1 MFKRQICIKPIAGFT
16 LTELLVGGVI
26 SFLLVTLSGYGLVSI
41 LTTSTTTNAQNER
54 RVELNRA
61 GNFIAREIRTAA
73 KIVQDASVTSEQPT
87 AFLPGISPSISQV
100 QPVLMLKMAQT
111 SLVPIIYY
119 LATPP
124 NGIWQGPK
132 AIYRWGPAYDD
143 QGTYINPDAPTLW
156 PHELLID
163 LIESD
168 GSLPTCETDWD
179 GSGTPGF
186 FACVNATGEIA
197 KVYQTGRINKVLDQ
211 TDAYRY
217 STTTAIRALKIA
229 QNSSGASDSES
240 SSSSNSCILLMDE
253 DSIDNDIPS
262 IEQAAQSKGISVDA
276 LINKNNPTQQGNPAF
291 LWNTSYSGDTVTIPT
306 GQTGD
311 EGVFSL
317 PQILNG
323 KNGSLSFND
332 FLAGNEPQ
340 ADLDEVQNVQP
351 LGNTQLNDLV
361 GKSCTAIVYDS
372 DISINVDPLQ
382 ANLQGARLGQFKFT
396 VQAVVT
402 SSDLNNPSVQAIVTS
417 SELSKLTIRVD

>member
-1 MFKRQICIKPIAGFT
+1 MQSLAGFT

-26 SFLLVTLSGYGLVSI
+26 SFVLITLSGYGLVSI

-61 GNFIAREIRTAA
+61 GDFIAREIRAAA
-73 KIVQDASVTSEQPT
+73 KLVQDASVSSEQPLE
-87 AFLPGISPSISQV
+87 FLPGISPDISQV

-111 SLVPIIYY
+111 NLVPIVYY

-143 QGTYINPDAPTLW
+143 QGTYRNPGDPTLW
-156 PHELLID
+156 THEPLID

-168 GSLPTCETDWD
+168 GSLPTCESSWV
-179 GSGTPGF
+179 GSGTPEF
-186 FACVNATGEIA
+186 FACVNATGDIA
-197 KVYQTGRINKVLDQ
+197 KVYQTGRINKVLDP

-217 STTTAIRALKIA
+217 STTTAIRALKLV
-229 QNSSGASDSES
+229 QNSSGPSDSES
-240 SSSSNSCILLMDE
+240 SSSSSSCILLMDE

-262 IEQAAQSKGISVDA
+262 IIQAAQSKGISVDA
-276 LINKNNPTQQGNPAF
+276 LINKNNPTQQGNPAL

-323 KNGSLSFND
+323 KNGSLSLND

-351 LGNTQLNDLV
+351 LGNAQLNGLA

-372 DISINVDPLQ
+372 DISINVAPLQ

-396 VQAVVT
+396 VQAVA
-402 SSDLNNPSVQAIVTS
+402 PS
-417 SELSKLTIRVD
+417 SELSNLTIRVD

>member
-1 MFKRQICIKPIAGFT
+1 MTRKLVNRRQICSKSMAGFT

-26 SFLLVTLSGYGLVSI
+26 SFFVVTLSGYGLVSI

-61 GNFIAREIRTAA
+61 GDFIAQEIRTAA
-73 KIVQDASVTSEQPT
+73 NIALDASVISEQP
-87 AFLPGISPSISQV
+87 AEFLLGISSTVSQV

-111 SLVPIIYY
+111 NLVPIVYY

-124 NGIWQGPK
+124 SGIWQGPK

-143 QGTYINPDAPTLW
+143 QGTYINPGEPTQW
-156 PHELLID
+156 SHEPLID

-168 GSLPTCETDWD
+168 GSLPSCENGWN

-211 TDAYRY
+211 TAPYRY
-217 STTTAIRALKIA
+217 STTTAIRALKVA
-229 QNSSGASDSES
+229 QNTGNSLDTES
-240 SSSSNSCILLMDE
+240 SSPSCILLMDE
-253 DSIDNDIPS
+253 DSIDSDVPS
-262 IEQAAQSKGISVDA
+262 IVQAAQSKGITVDA
-276 LINKNNPTQQGNPAF
+276 LINKNNPTQQGNPAL

-317 PQILNG
+317 PQTLNG
-323 KNGSLSFND
+323 KNGPLSLND
-332 FLAGNEPQ
+332 FLAGNESQ

-351 LGNTQLNDLV
+351 LGNTQLDDLV
-361 GKSCTAIVYDS
+361 GQSCTAIVYNS
-372 DISINVDPLQ
+372 DISINVDPQQ
-382 ANLQGARLGQFKFT
+382 ANLQGARLGRFNFT
-396 VQAVVT
+396 VQAVVS
-402 SSDLNNPSVQAIVTS
+402 SSDTN
-417 SELSKLTIRVD
+417 

>member
-1 MFKRQICIKPIAGFT
+1 MAIKPVHKRQIDRPSITGFT

-26 SFLLVTLSGYGLVSI
+26 SFFLVTLSGYGLVSI

-61 GNFIAREIRTAA
+61 GDFIAQEIRTAA
-73 KIVQDASVTSEQPT
+73 KIVQDASVSSEQPIE
-87 AFLPGISPSISQV
+87 FLPGISPDISQV

-111 SLVPIIYY
+111 NLIPIVYY

-132 AIYRWGPAYDD
+132 AIYRWGPTYDD

-156 PHELLID
+156 THEPLID

-168 GSLPTCETDWD
+168 GSLPTCETNWV

-186 FACVNATGEIA
+186 YACVNATGEIA
-197 KVYQTGRINKVLDQ
+197 QVYQTGRINKVLEQ
-211 TDAYRY
+211 TDTYRY
-217 STTTAIRALKIA
+217 SSITAIRALELA
-229 QNSSGASDSES
+229 QTSGTSSGTT
-240 SSSSNSCILLMDE
+240 NSTACLLVMDE
-253 DSIDNDIPS
+253 DSIDSDIS
-262 IEQAAQSKGISVDA
+262 TIKDAAQSKGISVNA
-276 LINKNNPTQQGNPAF
+276 LINKNNPTQLGNPTF
-291 LWNTSYSGDTVTIPT
+291 LWNTSYAGDIVTIPT

-317 PQILNG
+317 PQTLNG
-323 KNGSLSFND
+323 RNGPLSLND
-332 FLAGNEPQ
+332 FLAGNLPQ
-340 ADLDEVQNVQP
+340 ADLDEVLNIQP
-351 LGNTQLNDLV
+351 LGNAQLNNLV

-382 ANLQGARLGQFKFT
+382 ANLQGARLGRFNFT
-396 VQAVVT
+396 VQAVV
-402 SSDLNNPSVQAIVTS
+402 PS